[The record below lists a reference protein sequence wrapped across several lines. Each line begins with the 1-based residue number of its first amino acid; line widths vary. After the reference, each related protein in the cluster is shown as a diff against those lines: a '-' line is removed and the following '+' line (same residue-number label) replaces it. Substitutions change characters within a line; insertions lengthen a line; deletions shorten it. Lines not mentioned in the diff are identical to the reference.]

1 MSEPLP
7 QPAEDNGATIA
18 GNTIDSSASAEIPED
33 EGDTGVPMP
42 TPTPYTPSQDK
53 GKQAVMPI
61 PGVAN
66 TTITTVPGADAKALH
81 TIPGAGSKALH
92 TVPGGAPSASPTR
105 VQRANY
111 AEPADWSRPAQSQ
124 PSAPATSSIE
134 PAPMPMPG
142 PAAAVAATASQIS
155 GQQHQ
160 RSHPPPPS
168 NAAHLP
174 KTTPQKKGPYYIP
187 QSAPAAGTGSLD
199 TGVASTTSA
208 TTASSIPV
216 ATNQTSTATTTAP
229 AAAVQPGV
237 LQGGRHV
244 NMVDGCGQGQTQGQG
259 GEMSMPMPG
268 PAAAVAAA
276 QRYPA
281 NTAYS
286 SPPEGAGARLRGNL
300 EDAGLNEDGTERQWW
315 VQAWDATKELGRK
328 VGNGLAKL
336 DEDFWRWQNSRT

>member
-1 MSEPLP
+1 MKVRVRVNQRDQPKEASKPPIDKVRSSVAPFQSLTNMSEPLP

-33 EGDTGVPMP
+33 EGETGAPVP

-81 TIPGAGSKALH
+81 T
-92 TVPGGAPSASPTR
+92 VPGGAPSASPTR
-105 VQRANY
+105 IQRANY

-174 KTTPQKKGPYYIP
+174 KTTPQNKGPYYIP

-199 TGVASTTSA
+199 NGVASTTNA
-208 TTASSIPV
+208 TTASSIPI
-216 ATNQTSTATTTAP
+216 ATNQTSMATTTAP

-237 LQGGRHV
+237 LRGGRHV
-244 NMVDGCGQGQTQGQG
+244 NMVDGSSQEQTQGQG
-259 GEMSMPMPG
+259 GEVSMPMPG

-281 NTAYS
+281 NTSYP
-286 SPPEGAGARLRGNL
+286 SPPGGAGARLRGNL
-300 EDAGLNEDGTERQWW
+300 EDAGC
-315 VQAWDATKELGRK
+315 ELFFPA
-328 VGNGLAKL
+328 L
-336 DEDFWRWQNSRT
+336 FPSFFFPPF